1 MADSAQQP
9 RNLDDSLAIIRS
21 DILAVLVLL
30 VDDVTGSR
38 WAFAVAAWRQREP
51 RGGEIWPPAH

>member
-1 MADSAQQP
+1 MADSAQQT

-21 DILAVLVLL
+21 DILAVPVLL

-38 WAFAVAAWRQREP
+38 WAFAVAAWRQREH